1 MIYFTPEKVK
11 SYLGNEDFFL
21 KDIKENNLQRR
32 LQFELE
38 LLLTDF
44 YKGGEEED
52 QPKFVELIEK
62 HFDWDTS
69 FGVKVKERVEA
80 DPFVFRVEAK
90 SKEEMEE
97 YLSWEKEIAPE
108 DYEEE
113 WENFVCVERSYEIYD
128 LEKNIQ
134 VEKLRFKTAVETK

>member
-11 SYLGNEDFFL
+11 SYLENEDFFL
-21 KDIKENNLQRR
+21 KDIKENNLKRR

-44 YKGGEEED
+44 YKGEEEEE

-108 DYEEE
+108 DYEGE
-113 WENFVCVERSYEIYD
+113 WENFVFVERTYEIED
-128 LEKNIQ
+128 LEKDIQ